1 MAKIIQPARAHNR
14 RSLLTAAHH
23 SLACLRVELSGNPRR
38 AMPMQLTASLPPI
51 RGRSEGGKVRWG
63 RARAG
68 GKRREGK
75 DVPGGF
81 WMQRVSAAQHFA
93 LVDHICHVD
102 GSTGLGTEPLRD
114 LGNEGGGGRR
124 RTEEGKKPRGRRKR
138 RRKHRISNVP
148 GPQGRARARRL
159 GWHRGT
165 PGLPPAE
172 ALTDPGDCTA
182 QGGRTKVLSR
192 SSSRLGTKS
201 DCPGQ
206 GTRPTSI
213 PA

>member
-124 RTEEGKKPRGRRKR
+124 RTEEGKRETTWEEEEEEKTPHLERPRP
-138 RRKHRISNVP
+138 P
-148 GPQGRARARRL
+148 GASKSTPPRL
-159 GWHRGT
+159 APRHAW
-165 PGLPPAE
+165 PAS
-172 ALTDPGDCTA
+172 C
-182 QGGRTKVLSR
+182 
-192 SSSRLGTKS
+192 
-201 DCPGQ
+201 
-206 GTRPTSI
+206 
-213 PA
+213 